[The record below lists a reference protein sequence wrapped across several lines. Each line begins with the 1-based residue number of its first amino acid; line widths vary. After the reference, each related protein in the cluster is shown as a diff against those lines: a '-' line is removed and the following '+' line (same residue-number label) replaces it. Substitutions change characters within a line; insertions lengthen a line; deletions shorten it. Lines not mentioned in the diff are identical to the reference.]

1 MTETVI
7 TSSVLIFVV
16 ILLRTVFKGRIKNRV
31 RYALW
36 LIVAARLLM
45 PFSLVES
52 SVSVM
57 NFFGSIGTPEIFEEA
72 DVMSETY
79 DMPSVGNAD
88 DVGVYN
94 DIAVNA
100 VPYEADGYGDE
111 WEVRRNENVPQ
122 NTAPAPENAAV
133 KSSPVKKLSALDIV
147 RIIRRSVTILMLIW
161 FAVVNIIFYKE
172 LRRNRKHIEKDAP
185 LKIYVCENLSSPC
198 IFGIAKPSVYVTEE
212 AAREKRALDF
222 VVAHELCH
230 YYHGDIFWAVLRYV
244 LLSVYW
250 FNPLVWLAALLSKR
264 DCECACD
271 EAVVLKFGEDRRFEY
286 GKAIVDM
293 IPEKRSGLLGVAST
307 SMSSGGRVL
316 RERIRFISRIPKNIT
331 AAVVCTALV
340 TVIAAGCTFTSAS
353 APEIYD
359 NTENTEVTTL
369 PNDVVTAENTVS
381 DLKGNDDFYV
391 KVRDNSGTEKILF
404 YMLPPTKGGEAFVYM
419 DKVSDNPYAEIGYIP
434 EVSEDAPAGTAAADD
449 YFGEKLAGF
458 IESSRFS
465 AADISCASGS
475 DVIVRHIKK
484 SRSEDDF
491 NKVSAALAAVEPV
504 YADESKISG
513 DVCAEV
519 VFFRENGGFSSKL
532 TVSFRP
538 CGDRVAGQ
546 ITLED
551 YSGIVS
557 LITAEKQPP
566 SAAELEKAYAS
577 SRIAV
582 SEWFYAEDTELYR
595 LCLEQAGGYSARADL
610 LNASESRAYESF
622 DNDLFSADIAAK
634 LDVTGEIPAGYVE
647 KAVGKI
653 IVGVPAEGNSS
664 LIGNLLLWQD
674 NDMTFR
680 LGGGSETDFSE
691 ERDGIMG
698 TFGGNRCAYSNN
710 GGKTRLVFEDGNS
723 NIYIAVF
730 EGKGA
735 EANTDTAK
743 KILGSIHMKK
753 PEPPAPYVPTVPISS
768 APSPY
773 GDENYELADT
783 DYYYESEF
791 RANAPA
797 VIVTGFRLKDTSRE
811 YETNFDCYIEK
822 LEPDGKWYRV
832 IPLGELIQAN
842 SSYRHFYTEEETG
855 RIPVCIDLSC
865 YPLLSAGEYR
875 LVKPFREVGSDSD
888 EYAALFNFTMS
899 GSMRP
904 QNELL
909 CSAECTE
916 KTVSKNAESIS
927 CEVVSS
933 KIIFVMSE
941 IMDIEKETSGGWVSV
956 RKTPIHTN
964 TLHAG
969 FPMAFPGTY
978 DIDTSDFDISE
989 SGNYRV
995 RFSYGN
1001 CNENSLSVRANG
1013 YDTAYAYFKVN

>member
-1 MTETVI
+1 
-7 TSSVLIFVV
+7 
-16 ILLRTVFKGRIKNRV
+16 
-31 RYALW
+31 
-36 LIVAARLLM
+36 
-45 PFSLVES
+45 
-52 SVSVM
+52 
-57 NFFGSIGTPEIFEEA
+57 
-72 DVMSETY
+72 
-79 DMPSVGNAD
+79 DMPSAGNVD

-111 WEVRRNENVPQ
+111 WEVRHNENVPQ
-122 NTAPAPENAAV
+122 NKTSFPDIAPETAAV
-133 KSSPVKKLSALDIV
+133 KSSPVKKLSVLDIV
-147 RIIRRSVTILMLIW
+147 RIIRRSVTAVMLIW
-161 FAVVNIIFYKE
+161 FAVVNIIFYRG
-172 LRRNRKHIEKDAP
+172 LRRNRKPIEHSAP

-198 IFGIAKPSVYVTEE
+198 IFGIVKPSVYVTEE

-230 YYHGDIFWAVLRYV
+230 YYHGDIFWTVLRYV

-293 IPEKRSGLLGVAST
+293 IPEKRSGLPGIAST
-307 SMSSGGRVL
+307 AMSSGGRVL

-359 NTENTEVTTL
+359 NTENTEGTTL
-369 PNDVVTAENTVS
+369 PNDVVTAENAVS
-381 DLKGNDDFYV
+381 DLKGSDDFYV
-391 KVRDNSGTEKILF
+391 KVKDNSGTEKILF

-434 EVSEDAPAGTAAADD
+434 DVSEDAPAGTADD
-449 YFGEKLAGF
+449 YYGEKLAGF
-458 IESSRFS
+458 VERSRFS

-491 NKVSAALAAVEPV
+491 NKIKDALAAVEPV
-504 YADESKISG
+504 YADESKISA

-551 YSGIVS
+551 YSEIIS

-577 SRIAV
+577 SCRFV
-582 SEWFYAEDTELYR
+582 SEWFYADDTELYR
-595 LCLEQAGGYSARADL
+595 LCLEQAGGYGASADL
-610 LNASESRAYESF
+610 LNASENRAYESF
-622 DNDLFSADIAAK
+622 DTDLFSADIAAK
-634 LDVTGEIPAGYVE
+634 LDITGEIPAGYVE

-653 IVGVPAEGNSS
+653 IVGVPAEGSAG

-674 NDMTFR
+674 NNMTFR
-680 LGGGSETDFSE
+680 LGSGSETDLSAE
-691 ERDGIMG
+691 QNGIMG
-698 TFGGNRCAYSNN
+698 TFGGNRCAYSND
-710 GGKTRLVFEDGNS
+710 GGKTRLAFEDDNS

-735 EANTDTAK
+735 EANSDTAK

-753 PEPPAPYVPTVPISS
+753 PEPPAPYVSTVPISS
-768 APSPY
+768 VPSPY

-783 DYYYESEF
+783 DSFYNYVF

-797 VIVTGFRLKDTSRE
+797 VIVTGFRVKDTSRE

-832 IPLGELIQAN
+832 IPLGELVQEN
-842 SSYRHFYTEEETG
+842 SGYRHFYTEEETA

-865 YPLLSAGEYR
+865 YPLLPAGKYR
-875 LVKPFREVGSDSD
+875 VVKPFREAGADSD
-888 EYAALFNFTMS
+888 EYAALFDFIMNDAGNS
-899 GSMRP
+899 H
-904 QNELL
+904 NELL
-909 CSAECTE
+909 CTAECKD
-916 KTVSKNAESIS
+916 KTVPKNAESIS
-927 CEVVSS
+927 CEVSS
-933 KIIFVMSE
+933 NKI
-941 IMDIEKETSGGWVSV
+941 
-956 RKTPIHTN
+956 
-964 TLHAG
+964 A
-969 FPMAFPGTY
+969 
-978 DIDTSDFDISE
+978 
-989 SGNYRV
+989 
-995 RFSYGN
+995 
-1001 CNENSLSVRANG
+1001 
-1013 YDTAYAYFKVN
+1013 